1 MLNKAKPKTR
11 MTQKIK
17 TKHISNATSKNKMI
31 EESDR
36 ITQSPFSSTPWK
48 NLSFD

>member
-1 MLNKAKPKTR
+1 MLNKAKHKTR
-11 MTQKIK
+11 LTQKK
-17 TKHISNATSKNKMI
+17 KAKYTSNVTNKNKKI
-31 EESDR
+31 EESDK